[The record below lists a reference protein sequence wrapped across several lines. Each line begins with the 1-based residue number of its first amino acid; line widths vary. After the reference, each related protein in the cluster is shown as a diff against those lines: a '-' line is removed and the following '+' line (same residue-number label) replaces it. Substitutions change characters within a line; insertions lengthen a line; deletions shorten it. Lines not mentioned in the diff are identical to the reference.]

1 VGLTRDL
8 ETIDSE
14 LRLIAAVRR
23 VARDESGGTVP
34 TIEPVNALLD
44 ERRRI

>member
-1 VGLTRDL
+1 LTRDL
-8 ETIDSE
+8 ETIDRE
-14 LRLIAAVRR
+14 LRLSAAVRR

-34 TIEPVNALLD
+34 TVETANALLD